1 MPYRLATPL
10 YREYYSRRDLFQRPC
25 FPYPLVSAGIPTSR
39 FSDVPYPSFQREALT
54 PRFGGAPSPVTW
66 D

>member
-1 MPYRLATPL
+1 
-10 YREYYSRRDLFQRPC
+10 
-25 FPYPLVSAGIPTSR
+25 
-39 FSDVPYPSFQREALT
+39 VPYPSFQREALT